1 MDEQLH
7 LLTGAYALNA
17 LDDDER
23 DAFEQHALGAVDT
36 REEVRGLSETAAMLA
51 YGTPAVAPPP
61 ELKSKVMASIRNTR
75 QLPVDAVVTDLDSKR
90 FESGGSRTGR
100 RARVSGMG
108 RGSAG
113 ARARST
119 TAVRWLSAA
128 AGVLLV
134 TTAALGGWAVGIS
147 NDQERTEQRLQAL
160 AEQQTQVMS
169 VLTAPDAKVIPGRM
183 PDGAAVTIA
192 LSAQADKGAV
202 ITHDLPQLEQ
212 DRTYELWLISD
223 EGAQPAGLI
232 QADAAGQTSMSLLE
246 GVSGATH
253 LGITVE
259 PAGGSPQPTT
269 DPIMLQEL

>member
-17 LDDDER
+17 LDNDER
-23 DAFEQHALGAVDT
+23 DAFERHALGAVDT

-75 QLPVDAVVTDLDSKR
+75 QLPVDAVVADLDTKR
-90 FESGGSRTGR
+90 SEKK
-100 RARVSGMG
+100 
-108 RGSAG
+108 
-113 ARARST
+113 ARST

-134 TTAALGGWAVGIS
+134 TTAALGGWAVGVS

-160 AEQQTQVMS
+160 AEQQSQVMS
-169 VLTAPDAKVIPGRM
+169 VLTAPDAKMIPGRM

-232 QADAAGQTSMSLLE
+232 QGDAAGQTSMRLLE
-246 GVSGATH
+246 GVSDATH